1 VATFI
6 TIWAGQLVSTLGS
19 ALTGFALGVWIY
31 QITGSPTLY
40 AITLLVSVV
49 PRVLVSP
56 LAGVVADHWDRRLV
70 MILSDTGAGVSSLFV
85 LAMLWTGNL
94 QIWHV
99 YVATA
104 MNSAFSTFQWP
115 AYSAAISL
123 MVPKRHLGRASGLT
137 QIGDAIS
144 QLAAP
149 AIAGALFVTTG
160 LKAVL
165 LIDVTTYLVAM
176 TTLLAVR
183 FPRAEAS
190 AEGLEARGSF
200 WRQAT
205 YGWSYIRARSGL
217 LGLLVTFAVL
227 NFLVSV
233 TFALYTPLIL
243 GMTSV
248 DVLGYLNS
256 VAGLGMLAG
265 TVLMSVWGGPRRRIY
280 GIFAAEMVLG
290 LTTLLFGLR
299 LSVPLLAINNFWFML
314 AMPVSNGCSQAIWQT
329 KVPPDVQG
337 RVFAIRR
344 MIASSIVPLAYAVAG
359 PLAERGFEPWMA
371 EGGALAPSL
380 GRILG
385 VGPGHG
391 IALVF
396 TLAGAL
402 YMVGVL
408 AILLHPRIR
417 RLELEIPDTLPD
429 LATVEVGVA
438 PA

>member
-1 VATFI
+1 MPTFI

-31 QITGSPTLY
+31 QITGSATLY

-49 PRVLVSP
+49 PRILVSP

-104 MNSAFSTFQWP
+104 INSAFSTFQWP
-115 AYSAAISL
+115 AYSAATSL
-123 MVPKRHLGRASGLT
+123 LVPKRHLGRAGGMT
-137 QIGDAIS
+137 QIGEAIS

-160 LKAVL
+160 LRAVL
-165 LIDVTTYLVAM
+165 LIDVATYLVAL

-183 FPRAEAS
+183 FPRAETS
-190 AEGLEARGSF
+190 AEGLAARGSF
-200 WRQAT
+200 WKQAI

-217 LGLLVTFAVL
+217 FGLLVTFAVL

-256 VAGLGMLAG
+256 VAGLGMLVG
-265 TVLMSVWGGPRRRIY
+265 TVLMSIWGGPRRRIY

-329 KVPPDVQG
+329 KVAPDLQG

-344 MIASSIVPLAYAVAG
+344 MIASSIVPLSYAMAG
-359 PLAERGFEPWMA
+359 PLAEKLFEPWMA

-380 GRILG
+380 GRIFG
-385 VGPGHG
+385 VGLGHG

-402 YMVGVL
+402 YMIFVL
-408 AILLHPRIR
+408 AILLHPCIR
-417 RLELEIPDTLPD
+417 RLEVEIPDALPD
-429 LATVEVGVA
+429 LAAGVVAIA